1 MKTGVAAGVFFLFTH
16 VLSAQIVIDSLH
28 APFYPQTITV
38 PQAKEIVMVPVVY
51 DTLCHSTD
59 AGQNW
64 TIQQIP
70 RLWEQR
76 RPRTYLFS
84 ALPDGTVLLGF
95 NEYDT
100 SWSIHSALLFTTDAG
115 RTWAT
120 DSFVVSQRIPSAN
133 ASHIQEVVLQDE
145 QTMYLKI
152 SDDYFCSSDGGEN
165 WIEYPELHD
174 MQGLRFKNAQKG
186 AAFSN
191 GDSISVIAMTFD
203 GGKTWRSD
211 SIPEQLNEL
220 EFQYDGSI
228 IGNVEV
234 TARPYYY
241 YLFRTD
247 SRRWQPIVCPH
258 DSDVSE
264 TELQWGRMIPL
275 KGNALVVNAIDGS
288 LRQSIFYS
296 EDLGQHWVRLPYER
310 RADSTQWRIVETE
323 FRFVVRLDS
332 NIVLHKSPSYPAPYL
347 KLEVRKQVPVIVLA
361 EDFSTQ
367 RRRQVL
373 LHWSDPFVDQ
383 EAVAQIERS
392 SSDSNWI
399 SIAQGRM
406 PIQQYLDSTFTPGHP
421 LRYRVTLRVQ
431 GGGSAFAVSD
441 SITPLAGAWVDL
453 LEYLIPDEDMLLN
466 YDVRV
471 TPGYSPMDTIH
482 GTASLLFLPPHDS
495 TATVRIHPVRKIR
508 HYSRKAPDTSMSRI
522 IEFHT
527 TMHHFIDES
536 VYPGLW
542 DDGIGTASGYYA
554 YSQRHAAMIKAEYFA
569 ADMTLPDLVR
579 FRSSASDEGG
589 PLHTSGQILAR
600 LGTGVEELYYWVH
613 GSGGRREERWQLN
626 EHVNDVVDPS
636 PPVDALA
643 LSVFPNPVTA
653 SGTIR
658 YEIPEAADVRLT
670 LHDMLGRLVL
680 RLDDQHH
687 SPGTYYVT
695 FSGNG
700 FAPGNYLLQ
709 LLAGGGQTTRLLSI
723 LR

>member
-100 SWSIHSALLFTTDAG
+100 TRYRHSALLLTTDAG
-115 RTWAT
+115 QTWVT
-120 DSFVVSQRIPSAN
+120 DSFVVTERIPSA
-133 ASHIQEVVLQDE
+133 SGTGIEEVALQDE
-145 QTMYLKI
+145 QTMYMLI
-152 SDDYFCSSDGGEN
+152 SNDYYRSSDGGQS
-165 WIEYPELHD
+165 WSEYPALQD
-174 MQGLRFKNAQKG
+174 MQGLRFIDTEEG
-186 AAFSN
+186 AAFKM
-191 GDSISVIAMTFD
+191 GDSVSVIATTFD
-203 GGKTWRSD
+203 GGDTWRYD
-211 SIPEQLNEL
+211 SIPEEMNGL

-228 IGNVEV
+228 TGNVKV
-234 TARPYYY
+234 TTLPHYYY
-241 YLFRTD
+241 TYLPHAHK
-247 SRRWQPIVCPH
+247 WQRIVCPH
-258 DSDVSE
+258 DSVVSE
-264 TELQWGRMIPL
+264 SELRWGRIMPL
-275 KGNALVVNAIDGS
+275 TGDAFIVNVFDAS
-288 LRQSIFYS
+288 WRQSLFYS
-296 EDLGQHWVRLPYER
+296 EDLGQHWIRLPYER
-310 RADSTQWRIVETE
+310 HADEMEWQLGESAHTFIT
-323 FRFVVRLDS
+323 RLDAHT
-332 NIVLHKSPSYPAPYL
+332 VLQKATEYHGAYST
-347 KLEVRKQVPVIVLA
+347 LEINLPIPMIVLA
-361 EDFSTQ
+361 ENFSTQ

-399 SIAQGRM
+399 PIAQGRM
-406 PIQQYLDSTFTPGHP
+406 PLQQYLDSTFTPGHP

-431 GGGSAFAVSD
+431 GDGSAFAVSD

-508 HYSRKAPDTSMSRI
+508 HYSRRAPDTSMSRI